1 MPQTRSMKQLNITQE
16 EKDAAWSL
24 IKMNKDLQVLRNL
37 KLDKGKKEDE
47 FHKRKLLESYEK
59 VLSDLTRTYYGVS
72 EEIRKCTAEI
82 NKLKKELN

>member
-1 MPQTRSMKQLNITQE
+1 MPQTRSMKQSNITQE

-37 KLDKGKKEDE
+37 KLNKEKKEDE

-72 EEIRKCTAEI
+72 EEIRKCNAEI
-82 NKLKKELN
+82 NKLKKN